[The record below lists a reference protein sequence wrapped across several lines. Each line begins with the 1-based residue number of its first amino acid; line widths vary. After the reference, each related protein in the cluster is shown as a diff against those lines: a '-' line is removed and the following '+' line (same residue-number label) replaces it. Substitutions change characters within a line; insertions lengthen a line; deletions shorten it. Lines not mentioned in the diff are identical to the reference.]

1 MEKTGRLYF
10 SDEGILSSGRSMT
23 VSDAALLGKS
33 SARLFKSFIVG
44 IKSASVSNGAGQA
57 LAMAFS
63 AAAIEMGAD
72 VFFADE
78 VTLPELFFLSDFTQE
93 DTALVYIGAVFEPSI
108 RFFRRG
114 GRELSLEDE
123 EKILSE
129 IDEEKDYKKNYG
141 SFENISS
148 VRALYLLHLKKIKD
162 MGFEEFPYSVTVNS
176 PSARIRKLCDE
187 VFPHISGNEG
197 LAFHLNEDGVKVTAF
212 TESTGYI
219 QCEKLL
225 LLALKYRLDS
235 FNGKVFDIPT
245 KFPSAAERIA
255 SGYGIKLNRIDDA
268 RLDFYDDKII
278 LIVEILKIIQK
289 TGYKLDKLCG
299 KLPEYAE
306 LERYI
311 PIEREKC
318 EDRIR
323 IICNKYNN
331 GKNYV
336 KDRNVSGGIAIND
349 ALGKIFV
356 TPIRSGKGIMLHAE
370 SRTMETAAELCDF
383 YENII
388 RDKGGF
394 REKI

>member
-10 SDEGILSSGRSMT
+10 SDEGVLSSGRSMT
-23 VSDAALLGKS
+23 VGDAALLGRS
-33 SARLFKSFIVG
+33 SARLFKSFIIG
-44 IKSASVSNGAGQA
+44 TKSASLSNGAGQA

-63 AAAIEMGAD
+63 AAAIENGAD

-78 VTLPELFFLSDFTQE
+78 VTLPELFFLSEFAD
-93 DTALVYIGAVFEPSI
+93 DNTALVYIGAVFEPSI

-114 GRELSLEDE
+114 GGELSREDE
-123 EKILSE
+123 DKILSDINKE
-129 IDEEKDYKKNYG
+129 TVLNRNYG

-148 VRALYLLHLKKIKD
+148 VRALYLLHLKRIEN
-162 MGFEEFPYSVTVNS
+162 MSFEEFPYSVTINS

-187 VFPHISGNEG
+187 VFPYILENEG
-197 LAFHLNEDGVKVTAF
+197 LAFHINEDGVKVTAF
-212 TESTGYI
+212 TELTGYI

-225 LLALKYRLDS
+225 LLALKYRLKS
-235 FNGKVFDIPT
+235 YNGKVFDIPT
-245 KFPSAAERIA
+245 KFPSAAEKIA
-255 SGYGIKLNRIDDA
+255 FGYGIRLNRTDDA
-268 RLDFYDDKII
+268 KLDFYDDKII

-299 KLPEYAE
+299 ELPEYAE

-323 IICNKYNN
+323 ILCNKYNN
-331 GKNYV
+331 GKNYI
-336 KDRNVSGGIAIND
+336 KDRNFGGGIAIND
-349 ALGKIFV
+349 ALGRIFV

-383 YENII
+383 YENIL